1 MISEKI
7 INYETKY
14 VKDAI
19 YSILKECNINFDNI
33 KLFFQNDLNLPNRI
47 FCVRKEKG
55 WYYYQCDEK
64 FVGYYSG
71 PYDKNALIQ
80 MIAMLLPIPE
90 DIITKIEKDFFSKE
104 MEDGNYLDNR
114 IFSTLEEIDQ
124 YEQECS
130 YCIYFLPLLNNMIL
144 L

>member
-7 INYETKY
+7 INDETKY

-114 IFSTLEEIDQ
+114 IFSTLEEIDH

-130 YCIYFLPLLNNMIL
+130 
-144 L
+144 